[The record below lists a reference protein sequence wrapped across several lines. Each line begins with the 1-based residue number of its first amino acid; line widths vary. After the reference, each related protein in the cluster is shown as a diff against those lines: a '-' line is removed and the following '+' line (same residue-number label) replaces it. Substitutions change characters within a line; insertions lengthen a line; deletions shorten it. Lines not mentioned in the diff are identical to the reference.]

1 MKNTYLIYD
10 IETKALP
17 VETIKAMG
25 LMPPFR
31 APANFKD
38 PDKIKAK
45 ELEHE
50 ADVMEKAA
58 LDPLLSTVCAV
69 GTIKGDDEKFRH
81 SDNTTSYESLM
92 LQDFWGD
99 VRECFNDMG
108 RIVGFNSHGFD
119 LPYLIVRS
127 WILDVPICGAVRK
140 GRWWSEYS
148 IDLAE
153 QFKLGRKDTYVS
165 LDRLA
170 RAMNVGSKS
179 GSGKDFSTLL
189 DTDPAKAI
197 EYLRNDLML
206 TLKVAQR
213 MGVVDL

>member
-1 MKNTYLIYD
+1 MKNTYLIFD

-38 PDKIKAK
+38 PEKIKAK

-50 ADVMEKAA
+50 ADVMDKAA

-69 GTIKGDDEKFRH
+69 GMINSINDEFACLTTGIHSEKDMISAIWFHFR
-81 SDNTTSYESLM
+81 L
-92 LQDFWGD
+92 
-99 VRECFNDMG
+99 CFNDMG

-127 WILDVPICGAVRK
+127 WILDVPICDAVKK
-140 GRWWSEYS
+140 GKWWSEHS
-148 IDLAE
+148 FDLAE
-153 QFKLGRKDTYVS
+153 MFKLGRKDTYVS

-170 RAMNVGSKS
+170 RAMNVGMKS
-179 GSGKDFSTLL
+179 GSGKDFAALL
-189 DTDPAKAI
+189 ESEPAKAI

-213 MGVVDL
+213 MGVVDI

>member
-1 MKNTYLIYD
+1 MKNTYLIFD

-31 APANFKD
+31 APGNFKD
-38 PDKIKAK
+38 PEKIKAK

-50 ADVMEKAA
+50 ADVMDKAA
-58 LDPLLSTVCAV
+58 VDPLLSTICAV
-69 GTIKGDDEKFRH
+69 GFIEGDDCEFSH
-81 SDNTTSYESLM
+81 FEGTASEVDM
-92 LQDFWGD
+92 LVKVWSKM
-99 VRECFNDMG
+99 RICLNDMG

-127 WILDVPICGAVRK
+127 WILDVPICDAVKK
-140 GRWWSEYS
+140 GNWWSGHS
-148 IDLAE
+148 FDLAE
-153 QFKLGRKDTYVS
+153 MFKLGRKDTYVS

-170 RAMNVGSKS
+170 RAMNVGMKS
-179 GSGKDFSTLL
+179 GSGKDFAALL
-189 DTDPAKAI
+189 ESEPAKAV

-213 MGVVDL
+213 MGVVDI